1 MITIKELLKACQEQV
16 AKGNGDKGVLL
27 SRDEDCDSV
36 TSCSYLFTEYVFE
49 YVNPEAIG
57 MSPMELSNCVIL
69 G

>member
-36 TSCSYLFTEYVFE
+36 TSCSYLFTEDVFE
-49 YVNPEAIG
+49 YVNPETIG